1 MAFFTFFLG
10 LAILALFIWYFA
22 TDVVVRKRT
31 VGTLLAVLLTGL
43 CLYAIN
49 PPSEKIPLGIDLR
62 GGVAFILEIQE
73 KNNLPVSKD
82 AQDQTIKV
90 LTNRLN
96 AFGTQDM
103 LIAPFGSANDR
114 IMVQMPGV
122 SQEEVDKVRIIL
134 EQTAELHFSVLH
146 PESGQLVPL
155 VDAGQH
161 IEPGFVVKEI
171 DRGEDEPNER
181 VLVSITPEMAG
192 SLVTRAGARYGDE
205 GWEVN
210 LSFTSDGESQFYNL
224 TRELAEAY
232 NPNSGLPPRRLA
244 IVMDDEVI
252 SAPTV
257 TTAIAGGCRISGGSM
272 TAEDA
277 RSLASALENPLDQ
290 PLEILNSFEVSPSM
304 GKATIQQGLYAG
316 LAGLAV
322 TLLFVILYYKFAG
335 FVALFGLAVNIALLF
350 GAVAIFQFTLTL
362 PGIAGIILT
371 IGIAIDA
378 NVLIYER
385 LREELRSG
393 KSLTSAIDSA
403 YSKAFSAIFD
413 ANITTL
419 LAAFAL
425 FQFASGSVR
434 GFAVTLMIGIIASLF
449 SSLVVTRVCFGWA
462 TASGLLKNIKLWS
475 FLRPE
480 GINFLGKRRIA
491 MMASL
496 IVVAGALVIIGIKQE
511 QALSVDFT
519 GGDLVILKVDDPI
532 PTQTLD
538 DALKNVDLPG
548 EYSIQTMSAAGQGE
562 FIQIR
567 APFETGGII
576 LDELRKDLNQP
587 FPDAETDSI
596 GPVIGG
602 EMLKS
607 SITALAIGILFIFA
621 YVAIRFE
628 ISFAIGAIVALAHD
642 IIITVGIIVLFDYE
656 VSLILIG
663 ALLTIAGYSIN
674 DTIVV
679 FDRIREGLK
688 SKRGDVVDVMNLCLN
703 ETLGRTLLTSITTL
717 IVVISLFF
725 FGGPALRSFAFTI
738 IVGVLAGTYSS
749 IFIAAP
755 IVLWWAKTR
764 KLNLRREV
772 LDAEQATV
780 KPIGGQG

>member
-22 TDVVVRKRT
+22 TDIANRKRA

-49 PPSEKIPLGIDLR
+49 PPGERIKKGIDLA

-73 KNNLPVSKD
+73 KTNGEPVSKD
-82 AQDQTIKV
+82 AQDQAIKV

-103 LIAPFGSANDR
+103 LIAPYGAANDR

-122 SQEEVDKVRIIL
+122 SQEEVDKIRTIL
-134 EQTAELHFSVLH
+134 EQTAELHFSVVH
-146 PESGQLVPL
+146 PQSEQLIPL
-155 VDAGQH
+155 IEAGQH
-161 IEPGFVVKEI
+161 IEPGFVVKENSAYP
-171 DRGEDEPNER
+171 GSK

-192 SLVTRAGARYGDE
+192 SLVTRAGARFGDE

-210 LSFTSDGESQFYNL
+210 LSFTSEGEEQFYNL
-224 TRELAEAY
+224 TKELGDEF
-232 NPNSGLPPRRLA
+232 NPQTGFSRRLA

-257 TTAIAGGCRISGGSM
+257 RQAIAGGCRISGGSM
-272 TAEDA
+272 TVESA

-290 PLEILNSFEVSPSM
+290 PLEILNSFQVSPSM

-316 LAGLAV
+316 LAGLAA
-322 TLLFVILYYKFAG
+322 TLLFVVLYYKFAG

-350 GAVAIFQFTLTL
+350 GAIAIFQFTLTL

-393 KSLTSAIDSA
+393 KSLPAAIDAA
-403 YSKAFSAIFD
+403 YAKAFSAIFD

-425 FQFASGSVR
+425 FQFASGTVR

-449 SSLVVTRVCFGWA
+449 SSLLVTRVCFGWA
-462 TASGLLKNIKLWS
+462 TASGLLKKIKLWS
-475 FLRPE
+475 LIHPQ

-491 MMASL
+491 MMMSL
-496 IVVAGALVIIGIKQE
+496 VVVAAALVLLGMRQDR
-511 QALSVDFT
+511 ALSVDFT
-519 GGDLVILKVDDPI
+519 GGDLVVLKVNESI
-532 PTQTLD
+532 PEETLD
-538 DALKNVDLPG
+538 DALVDLDLPG
-548 EYSIQTMSAAGQGE
+548 EYSIQTMTATGQGE
-562 FIQIR
+562 YIQIR
-567 APFETGGII
+567 SPFETGDII
-576 LDELRKDLNQP
+576 LAELEKDLNRT

-602 EMLKS
+602 EMLNS
-607 SITALAIGILFIFA
+607 SIKALAIGLLLIFG

-628 ISFAIGAIVALAHD
+628 IAFAIGAIVALAHD
-642 IIITVGIIVLFDYE
+642 IIITVGIVVLAGYE

-688 SKRGDVVDVMNLCLN
+688 SKRGNVIDVMNLCLN

-717 IVVISLFF
+717 IVVGSLFF
-725 FGGPALRSFAFTI
+725 FGGPALKSFAFTI
-738 IVGVLAGTYSS
+738 IIGVLAGTYSS

-772 LDAEQATV
+772 LDAEQASV
-780 KPIGGQG
+780 KPVGGQG

>member
-1 MAFFTFFLG
+1 MPFVTFFLG

-22 TDVVVRKRT
+22 TDIVSRKRM
-31 VGTLLAVLLTGL
+31 VGTALAVVLTAL

-49 PPSEKIPLGIDLR
+49 PPSERIPLGIDLK
-62 GGVAFILEIQE
+62 GGVAFILEIQ
-73 KNNLPVSKD
+73 KKQGATDVSKS
-82 AQDQTIKV
+82 AQEQTIKV
-90 LTNRLN
+90 LTKRLN

-103 LIAPFGSANDR
+103 LVAPYGASNDR
-114 IMVQMPGV
+114 VMVQMPGV
-122 SQEEVDKVRIIL
+122 SPKEAAKIRDIL
-134 EQTAELHFSVLH
+134 EKTAELHFSTVH
-146 PESGQLVPL
+146 PNSDQLIPL
-155 VDAGQH
+155 IEAGQH
-161 IEPGFVVKEI
+161 IEPGYVVKENTAYP
-171 DRGEDEPNER
+171 DSK
-181 VLVSITPEMAG
+181 VLVSVTKEMEG
-192 SLVTRAGARYGDE
+192 SLVTRAGARYGPE

-210 LSFTSDGESQFYNL
+210 ISFTSKGADEFYNL
-224 TRELAEAY
+224 TKELGDEY
-232 NPNSGLPPRRLA
+232 NAQTGFVRRLA

-257 TTAIAGGCRISGGSM
+257 RQGIAGGCRISGGSM
-272 TAEDA
+272 TTEGA

-290 PLEILNSFEVSPSM
+290 PIEILNSFSVSPSM
-304 GKATIQQGLYAG
+304 GKATIQQGIYAG
-316 LAGLAV
+316 LAGLAA

-350 GAVAIFQFTLTL
+350 GAIAIFQFTLTL

-393 KSLTSAIDSA
+393 KNLVSAIDSA
-403 YSKAFSAIFD
+403 YGKAFSAIFD

-449 SSLVVTRVCFGWA
+449 SSLLVTRVCFGWA
-462 TASGLLKNIKLWS
+462 TASGILKNIKLWS
-475 FLRPE
+475 LIHPQ

-491 MMASL
+491 IMASL
-496 IVVAGALVIIGIKQE
+496 VVVAASLVFIGVKQDE
-511 QALSVDFT
+511 ALSVDFT
-519 GGDLVILKVDDPI
+519 GGDLVILKVDQPI
-532 PTQTLD
+532 PQAD
-538 DALKNVDLPG
+538 IDNALGDLDLPG
-548 EYSIQTMSAAGQGE
+548 EWISQSLNSAGE
-562 FIQIR
+562 GEYLQIR
-567 APFETGGII
+567 APFETGDII
-576 LDELRKDLNQP
+576 LAELRKDLGQP
-587 FPDAETDSI
+587 FADAEIDSI

-602 EMLKS
+602 EMLNS
-607 SITALAIGILFIFA
+607 SIMALAIGLLLIFG
-621 YVAIRFE
+621 YVAVRFE

-642 IIITVGIIVLFDYE
+642 IIITVGIVVLCGYE

-663 ALLTIAGYSIN
+663 AILTIAGYSIN

-688 SKRGDVVDVMNLCLN
+688 SKRGNVIDVMNLCLN
-703 ETLGRTLLTSITTL
+703 ETIGRTLLTSITTL
-717 IVVISLFF
+717 IVVVSLFF
-725 FGGPALRSFAFTI
+725 FGGPALNSFAFTI
-738 IVGVLAGTYSS
+738 IIGVLIGTYSS

-755 IVLWWAKTR
+755 IVLWWARTR

-772 LDAEQATV
+772 LDAEQAAV